1 MAFVRILILDWDVHH
16 GNGTQRIFLS
26 DPQVLYISIHR
37 YDHGTFFPSSEDAA
51 ATVVGSGPG
60 VGFNVNIPWN
70 QVCLSVVRLQQNYE
84 VSTTVDFQ
92 ISGIQWS
99 GKPNGPIAM
108 KKRIVLFFAMCV
120 NKVSSVAGY
129 RPTWYLIP
137 GSISTDTW

>member
-70 QVCLSVVRLQQNYE
+70 QVCLSVVRLKQNYE

-92 ISGIQWS
+92 ISAIQWS
-99 GKPNGPIAM
+99 GKPQWSNCYE
-108 KKRIVLFFAMCV
+108 KKNYIVFCDV
-120 NKVSSVAGY
+120 RK
-129 RPTWYLIP
+129 
-137 GSISTDTW
+137 